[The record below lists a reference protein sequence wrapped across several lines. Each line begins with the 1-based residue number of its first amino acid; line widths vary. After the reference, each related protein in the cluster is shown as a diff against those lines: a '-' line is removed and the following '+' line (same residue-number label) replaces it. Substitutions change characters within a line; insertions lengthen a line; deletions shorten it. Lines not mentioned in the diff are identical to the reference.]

1 MSTRSI
7 SISTDTI
14 IRFILILV
22 FLGFL
27 YWIKDVIALFFVA
40 VILSAAFDPLI
51 DWLKARKVP
60 RALSIIGVYLVFFSL
75 IGGTIYLLIGPIG
88 DQVIEM
94 RRTFPDYYIKINDG
108 LQHLTN
114 TATEGEA
121 VSTSISDITK
131 SITQASTGIFNF
143 ITSIFGGVISF
154 FVVLVITFYL
164 TVEEKGMKQMI
175 ANITPSRHRP
185 YISQLIAQMQ
195 HRMGYWLRGQLF
207 LSIIIFVLTYLGL
220 TLLGIKYALILA
232 LIAGLFEIVPFLG
245 PLMSA
250 VPAIFLA
257 FMQSP
262 SKAVFVAILYLV
274 IQQLENNLIVPKVM
288 GKATGLNPLIVILSI
303 LTGAR
308 IGGIIGALLAVPVA
322 IGVSVYI
329 ESMIGNRAKKEAK

>member
-14 IRFILILV
+14 VRLILILLL
-22 FLGFL
+22 LGFL

-51 DWLKARKVP
+51 DWLKARKIP
-60 RALSIIGVYLVFFSL
+60 RPLSIIGVYLVFFFL
-75 IGGTIYLLIGPIG
+75 IGGAIYLLIEPIG
-88 DQVIEM
+88 EQVIEM
-94 RRTFPDYYIKINDG
+94 RRAFPEYYVKINEG
-108 LQHLTN
+108 MQHLTN
-114 TATEGEA
+114 TATESETVA
-121 VSTSISDITK
+121 TSISDITA
-131 SITQASTGIFNF
+131 SITKASAGIFSF
-143 ITSIFGGVISF
+143 VTSIFGGVISF

-164 TVEEKGMKQMI
+164 TVEEEGMKRMI
-175 ANITPSRHRP
+175 SNMTPSRHRP
-185 YISQLIAQMQ
+185 YVNQLITNMQ

-220 TLLGIKYALILA
+220 SLLGVEYALVLA

-250 VPAIFLA
+250 VPAIFLS

-262 SKAVFVAILYLV
+262 SKAIFVAILYLV

-288 GKATGLNPLIVILSI
+288 GKATGLNPLVVILSI

-308 IGGIIGALLAVPVA
+308 IGGIVGALLAVPVA
-322 IGVSVYI
+322 IAISVYI
-329 ESMIGNRAKKEAK
+329 ESFMSSRKESK